1 MTGGKVY
8 ADMSMSLDGYIAGPN
23 AGADNPLGD
32 GGDRLHEW
40 IYGLESWREPHGLSG
55 GETNPDNDVVKES
68 FARMGAVVMGRR
80 MFDEGEEPWG
90 DDPPFHAPVFVVTH
104 EARET
109 VEKKGGT
116 TYTFV
121 TDGIESALK
130 QATEAAGDKDVSVGG
145 ASTIQQFI
153 EAGLLDDMLLDDM
166 LIHVIPVMFGDGVR
180 LFDRL
185 SKRVELETTRVISS
199 PAATHLSF
207 RVVK

>member
-8 ADMSMSLDGYIAGPN
+8 AEVSMSLDGFIAGPN
-23 AGADNPLGD
+23 AGPDNPLGD

-55 GETNPDNDVVKES
+55 GETNPDNEVVKES
-68 FARMGAVVMGRR
+68 FARMGAVVMGKR
-80 MFDEGEEPWG
+80 MFDEGERPWG
-90 DDPPFHAPVFVVTH
+90 DNPPFHAPVFVVTH
-104 EARET
+104 ETRET
-109 VEKKGGT
+109 VEKDGGT

-130 QATEAAGDKDVSVGG
+130 QATEDAGGKDVAVAG
-145 ASTIQQFI
+145 AITIRQFI
-153 EAGLLDDMLLDDM
+153 EAGLLDDML
-166 LIHVIPVMFGDGVR
+166 IHVIPVLFGDGVR

-185 SKRVELETTRVISS
+185 PERVELETTRVISS

>member
-8 ADMSMSLDGYIAGPN
+8 AEMSMSLDGFIAGPN
-23 AGADNPLGD
+23 AGPDNRMGD
-32 GGDRLHEW
+32 GGDRLSEW
-40 IYGLESWREPHGLSG
+40 IYGLESWREPHGLQG
-55 GETNPDNDVVKES
+55 GAKNPDNEVVKES
-68 FARMGAVVMGRR
+68 FARMGAVVMGKR

-104 EARET
+104 EARDT
-109 VEKKGGT
+109 VEKQGGT

-130 QATEAAGDKDVSVGG
+130 QATEAAGDKDVVLGG
-145 ASTIQQFI
+145 ASTIRQFI
-153 EAGLLDDMLLDDM
+153 EAGLLDDML
-166 LIHVIPVMFGDGVR
+166 IHLIPVLFGDGVR

-185 SKRVELETTRVISS
+185 PERVELETTQVISS